1 MRHVAP
7 RSRAAHRF
15 QGGFSITNLPLPCT
29 LMRLLLLR
37 RRSVGRLGRGPRY
50 VRTMRACR
58 PRPRRAPG
66 RRRPRGPACAA
77 SHPRAARRFLPRQA
91 WQNPLKRA
99 PAAAAAR
106 PARRRRRPPPR
117 AWRPS
122 LRRPRGRPARRARP
136 PHARPARV
144 RWGRPR
150 QRRLPPVRQQ
160 PVSGQYPLR
169 ACLHSSRLAHSLAFK
184 HTLILEQAAENYVE
198 SHTRHKS
205 PPWRWTTGARAALAV
220 PGHKAARGN
229 VSCGTRAWAAASA
242 SARGRV
248 QPGGCLAKPAAGAQ
262 AACCVRWPRRARQVH
277 ARQRRPVP
285 MASCSTCAARAPGRA
300 PVACRAATQIAGPAG
315 GG

>member
-7 RSRAAHRF
+7 RSRAAHRIR
-15 QGGFSITNLPLPCT
+15 GGFSIVSLPLPCT
-29 LMRLLLLR
+29 LTRLLLLR
-37 RRSVGRLGRGPRY
+37 RRSVGRLGRGPPY
-50 VRTMRACR
+50 VQTMRACQ
-58 PRPRRAPG
+58 PRPCRSPG
-66 RRRPRGPACAA
+66 NRRPRGPACAA

-91 WQNPLKRA
+91 WKNPLKRA

-106 PARRRRRPPPR
+106 PARRRPRPPPR
-117 AWRPS
+117 AWRRS

-160 PVSGQYPLR
+160 PVTGHYHCVH
-169 ACLHSSRLAHSLAFK
+169 ACILHA
-184 HTLILEQAAENYVE
+184 
-198 SHTRHKS
+198 SHTTRLPTYSDIRARSWNLCRESYKTQE

-220 PGHKAARGN
+220 PGHKAERGSL
-229 VSCGTRAWAAASA
+229 SCGKRAWAAASA

-300 PVACRAATQIAGPAG
+300 PVARCAATQSAGPAG